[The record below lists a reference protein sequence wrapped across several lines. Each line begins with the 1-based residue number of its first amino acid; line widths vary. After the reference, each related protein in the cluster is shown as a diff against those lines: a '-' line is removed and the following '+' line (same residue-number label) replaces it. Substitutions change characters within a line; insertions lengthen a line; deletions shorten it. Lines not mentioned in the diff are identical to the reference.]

1 MAQLPRASE
10 VPQSPT
16 MGVTPG
22 KELAPF
28 VPAPALGDGAAVG
41 RRALKV
47 FSPKHLQP
55 FHLAQT
61 LFLAVF
67 MPVSLP
73 SGSSGLCCWGLKCS
87 PGPPAACRSSVCLH
101 YLSLSGLPCGDRAA
115 AVLGNLERKPALLA
129 SASGRLNEEDLGS
142 GTGHAPLM
150 KVATKTALSPLAR
163 SLGNLFP
170 GPSRLSKPRPAQP
183 QRCWLRFPRFLVF
196 SSPLPQALPAFWPS
210 PHPSGT
216 ESHRGGVGKGARE
229 GAHGG
234 ARPYQ
239 EGAGREESPT
249 ARVQDGVQLNLPL
262 PSLPQELA
270 LSPSKAGMTR
280 LPGCS
285 PKLPLGLFC
294 CCPLYR
300 ECSSRLQC
308 QCKPCVSSSPEPSA
322 TSSNPKHC
330 PFLHKGPVSLLE
342 AASSSLSTPEPCRHP
357 KPL

>member
-1 MAQLPRASE
+1 M
-10 VPQSPT
+10 
-16 MGVTPG
+16 
-22 KELAPF
+22 
-28 VPAPALGDGAAVG
+28 
-41 RRALKV
+41 
-47 FSPKHLQP
+47 
-55 FHLAQT
+55 
-61 LFLAVF
+61 LF
-67 MPVSLP
+67 
-73 SGSSGLCCWGLKCS
+73 
-87 PGPPAACRSSVCLH
+87 R
-101 YLSLSGLPCGDRAA
+101 
-115 AVLGNLERKPALLA
+115 
-129 SASGRLNEEDLGS
+129 S

-150 KVATKTALSPLAR
+150 KVATKPVLSPLAR

-216 ESHRGGVGKGARE
+216 GSQRGGVGKGARE
-229 GAHGG
+229 GARGG

-262 PSLPQELA
+262 PSLAQELA
-270 LSPSKAGMTR
+270 LSPSKAGMTH

-294 CCPLYR
+294 CCPLYQ

-308 QCKPCVSSSPEPSA
+308 QCKPCVSSSPEPLA
-322 TSSNPKHC
+322 TSSTPKRC
-330 PFLHKGPVSLLE
+330 PFLHKGPASLLE